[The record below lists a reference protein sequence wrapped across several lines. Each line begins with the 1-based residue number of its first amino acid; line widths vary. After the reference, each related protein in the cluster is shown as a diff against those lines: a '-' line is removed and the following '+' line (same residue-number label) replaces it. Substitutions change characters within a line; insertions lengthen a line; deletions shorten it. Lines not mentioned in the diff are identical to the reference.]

1 MHDSSN
7 SNDLPPD
14 SLEYESMATGIS
26 REEFRAY
33 AALIA
38 SSTLLQR
45 AVERNLREQADLT
58 QVQFEILMNLA
69 NAGDSGIRMAQLADA
84 LIVSRSGLSY
94 QVAQLESRGW
104 ITRERSADD
113 ERGVVA
119 HITPEGERH
128 AAARVR
134 RPHRHRA
141 QRLPRRRRARRAR
154 RRSPPSS
161 SASSGGSDSQLP
173 AAIPVRGGT
182 RLETPGGAPCL
193 GLEHVQYMVLP
204 VVMRFAADVAPSSTL
219 RRGTACSQPVTAL
232 PVRAVPAS
240 TGRRLPVA

>member
-1 MHDSSN
+1 
-7 SNDLPPD
+7 
-14 SLEYESMATGIS
+14 MAAQIS

-45 AVERNLREQADLT
+45 AVERNLREQAELT
-58 QVQFEILMNLA
+58 QVQFEILMNLS

-119 HITPEGERH
+119 RITPEGERMRQRVFAGH
-128 AAARVR
+128 TDIVRSAFLDAVEPGELATLTAALERVVG
-134 RPHRHRA
+134 
-141 QRLPRRRRARRAR
+141 RLR
-154 RRSPPSS
+154 
-161 SASSGGSDSQLP
+161 
-173 AAIPVRGGT
+173 
-182 RLETPGGAPCL
+182 
-193 GLEHVQYMVLP
+193 
-204 VVMRFAADVAPSSTL
+204 
-219 RRGTACSQPVTAL
+219 
-232 PVRAVPAS
+232 
-240 TGRRLPVA
+240 